1 MLCKY
6 LKVLAYLI
14 LTSVISVNLI
24 TTYKVGTVTYPHST
38 DEQTETK
45 MLNILSLVTQL
56 IKGSR
61 VPASPLVCAAW
72 GESD

>member
-1 MLCKY
+1 M
-6 LKVLAYLI
+6 
-14 LTSVISVNLI
+14 
-24 TTYKVGTVTYPHST
+24 TYPHST

-45 MLNILSLVTQL
+45 MLSNLSLGTQP

-72 GESD
+72 GESDKQSTQKLGL

>member
-1 MLCKY
+1 M
-6 LKVLAYLI
+6 
-14 LTSVISVNLI
+14 
-24 TTYKVGTVTYPHST
+24 TYPHST

-61 VPASPLVCAAW
+61 VPASPLGCVAW